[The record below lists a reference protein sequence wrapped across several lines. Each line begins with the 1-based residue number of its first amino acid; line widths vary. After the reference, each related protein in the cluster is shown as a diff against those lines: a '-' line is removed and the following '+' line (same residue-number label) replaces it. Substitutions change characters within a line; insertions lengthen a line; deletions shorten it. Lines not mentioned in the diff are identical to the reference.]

1 MASLWRTQMKIRLAL
16 VLFTMNILVSCS
28 GSPSSILDGKT
39 CDAPCWRGI
48 VVGET
53 TRDEALQILT
63 VIPEVEKETLE
74 SWSSNYIFWRYQGV
88 REYASSMG
96 FRDNKVSS
104 LSIVYDQNTIY
115 LKKFIE
121 KFDEPTLVYV
131 TSTDGVYPIMLTVEF
146 IYLEKGICLFH
157 QPPLLSFQRPRKYAI
172 SEKTKISRL
181 DFVDPSIPNGQLEE
195 GCLRGL
201 DEDTYNQY
209 VREWTGYGKY
219 EVFVPWHT
227 R

>member
-1 MASLWRTQMKIRLAL
+1 MKIRLAL
-16 VLFTMNILVSCS
+16 VLFTMTLLASCS
-28 GSPSSILDGKT
+28 RTPSSVLDDPT

-104 LSIVYDQNTIY
+104 LSIAYDQNTIY

-131 TSTDGVYPIMLTVEF
+131 TSTDGVYPIMLTVRFIHLEREF
-146 IYLEKGICLFH
+146 VCSTNPHYCLSNAQENTPSLKRLKSVVWILLIHPYLMGNW
-157 QPPLLSFQRPRKYAI
+157 RKVVCAA
-172 SEKTKISRL
+172 
-181 DFVDPSIPNGQLEE
+181 
-195 GCLRGL
+195 
-201 DEDTYNQY
+201 
-209 VREWTGYGKY
+209 
-219 EVFVPWHT
+219 
-227 R
+227 